1 MAYFGTRQSPQKIQ
15 SAPMQEDGPG
25 EIVVQGSDIQ
35 ATSHVGIK
43 APPNVQGAIKLDRVK
58 SENQSFKIQ
67 PKLVNNKPR
76 RQVTRA
82 NSGLND
88 S

>member
-1 MAYFGTRQSPQKIQ
+1 
-15 SAPMQEDGPG
+15 MQEDGPG

-43 APPNVQGAIKLDRVK
+43 APPSVQGMIKLDRVK
-58 SENQSFKIQ
+58 SENHAFKIQ
-67 PKLVNNKPR
+67 PKLVNPKLR

-82 NSGLND
+82 NSGLQD
-88 S
+88 T